1 MIPGA
6 WEARPGS
13 HSAVADSPLGL
24 GSPYGPVVSVP
35 KGSAD
40 RRGSDR
46 ERDTQ
51 RPEMAAWLEM
61 SIVAA
66 ALLAAMLFAMWG
78 THFTA

>member
-6 WEARPGS
+6 WETRPRS
-13 HSAVADSPLGL
+13 HAAVADSAP
-24 GSPYGPVVSVP
+24 GSPYGPVASVP
-35 KGSAD
+35 AGSAD
-40 RRGSDR
+40 RRSSDR

-51 RPEMAAWLEM
+51 RPELAAWLEM

-78 THFTA
+78 THFAT